1 MALVYVHS
9 YSFFVLFCTPAF
21 SLFFFELFLKGGLL
35 LLLLFFMNTE
45 SEQGVAQAILRGII
59 DFKRDPWPNISEN
72 AKSLVRQML
81 EPDPKLRLT
90 AKQVLGI
97 LYI

>member
-1 MALVYVHS
+1 M
-9 YSFFVLFCTPAF
+9 
-21 SLFFFELFLKGGLL
+21 SLFSYYLEPHSKCLK
-35 LLLLFFMNTE
+35 TE

-59 DFKRDPWPNISEN
+59 DFQRDPWPNISES

-90 AKQVLGI
+90 ARQVIGI
-97 LYI
+97 LYIILFCKTPQDMNIFFVSPC